1 MDTINFSRSACLK
14 DFVDNIDNINNINNI
29 NNIKINQKNIMIIKN
44 QKEFGHK
51 KRIKP

>member
-29 NNIKINQKNIMIIKN
+29 KINQKNIMITKN